1 MDEAIKLLSISR
13 VLEKM
18 INHTANDI
26 FYTYR
31 DMFLMMENTYIVPA
45 VWGAM
50 ENGELDETQK
60 EIHKKI
66 KKLVNDSISA
76 LFIKNMTDPQAFA
89 IKYLV
94 NRTMIYTISYMIET
108 TRNQVSQGAIT
119 ANDMLTNLKPMGN
132 A

>member
-1 MDEAIKLLSISR
+1 MDETMKLLSISK

-18 INHTANDI
+18 INYTANDI

-31 DMFLMMENTYIVPA
+31 DTLLMMENTYIVPA

-50 ENGELDETQK
+50 KNGDLDETQK
-60 EIHKKI
+60 EIHKKT
-66 KKLVNDSISA
+66 KKLVEDSISA
-76 LFIKNMTDPQAFA
+76 FFIKNMSDPQAFA
-89 IKYLV
+89 LKYLV

-108 TRNQVSQGAIT
+108 TRNQISQGNIN
-119 ANDMLTNLKPMGN
+119 ANDMLINLKPMGN

>member
-1 MDEAIKLLSISR
+1 MDEAIKLLSISK

-31 DMFLMMENTYIVPA
+31 DQFLMMENTYIVPA

-60 EIHKKI
+60 EIHTKT
-66 KKLVNDSISA
+66 KKLVQDSISA
-76 LFIKNMTDPQAFA
+76 LFIKKMTDPQAFA

-108 TRNQVSQGAIT
+108 TKNQVSQGSINAD
-119 ANDMLTNLKPMGN
+119 DMLINLKPMGN